1 MYLQKKALEICV
13 DETQRELTTMR
24 SERDE
29 AMRNSDAIKSQ
40 YTNYQVLKFNSGI
53 HTNNDRQI
61 NCLFFD
67 FTLDVKIILL
77 LTSLGNKVNFLKS
90 LKKNCIKNI
99 LTFHPCIF

>member
-40 YTNYQVLKFNSGI
+40 YTNYQVL
-53 HTNNDRQI
+53 
-61 NCLFFD
+61 
-67 FTLDVKIILL
+67 
-77 LTSLGNKVNFLKS
+77 
-90 LKKNCIKNI
+90 
-99 LTFHPCIF
+99 